1 MKLPEISFIL
11 KSGPAEGRKA
21 GNEIMNHIYECR
33 ILIIDDNIQLLDML
47 CSILKK
53 EGYQA
58 LRTAAS
64 CREARKAFS
73 SEAPDLIVL
82 DVMLPDGDG
91 FSLFQE
97 FRADTDIPI
106 LFLSA
111 RDQDNDRLLG
121 LGLGADDYLTKPFL
135 PKELTL
141 RLAAIIRRTYLNGS
155 GTKEQESGLVL
166 GNRIVYFEQG
176 TVHSPEGEVSLTA
189 KELLILKKLWENRGK
204 IVTFDALC
212 DAVWGDGYYTY
223 ENTLMVH
230 IRRLRE
236 KIEEDPSHPRWL
248 LTARGIGYRLAQEEK
263 S

>member
-1 MKLPEISFIL
+1 
-11 KSGPAEGRKA
+11 
-21 GNEIMNHIYECR
+21 MNHIYECN
-33 ILIIDDNIQLLDML
+33 ILIVDDNTQLLDML
-47 CSILKK
+47 VSILQK
-53 EGYQA
+53 EGWHS
-58 LRTAAS
+58 LRTAS
-64 CREARKAFS
+64 GCQEARHAFS
-73 SEAPDLIVL
+73 KEIPDLIIL

-91 FSLFQE
+91 FALFQE
-97 FRADTDIPI
+97 FRAQSDIPI

-141 RLAAIIRRTYLNGS
+141 RLAAIIRRTYLSSSSSRSGNAGLILGKRTVYFDRGTVS
-155 GTKEQESGLVL
+155 GTD
-166 GNRIVYFEQG
+166 
-176 TVHSPEGEVSLTA
+176 GEVSLTA
-189 KELLILKKLWENRGK
+189 KELLILKKLYENRGK

-248 LTARGIGYRLAQEEK
+248 LTARGIGYRLEQEEK
-263 S
+263 A

>member
-1 MKLPEISFIL
+1 MRIQTSLSCSFPPE
-11 KSGPAEGRKA
+11 
-21 GNEIMNHIYECR
+21 
-33 ILIIDDNIQLLDML
+33 
-47 CSILKK
+47 
-53 EGYQA
+53 
-58 LRTAAS
+58 
-64 CREARKAFS
+64 
-73 SEAPDLIVL
+73 
-82 DVMLPDGDG
+82 
-91 FSLFQE
+91 
-97 FRADTDIPI
+97 
-106 LFLSA
+106 
-111 RDQDNDRLLG
+111 
-121 LGLGADDYLTKPFL
+121 
-135 PKELTL
+135 
-141 RLAAIIRRTYLNGS
+141 IIRRTYLNGS
-155 GTKEQESGLVL
+155 GSKEQESGLVL

>member
-1 MKLPEISFIL
+1 
-11 KSGPAEGRKA
+11 
-21 GNEIMNHIYECR
+21 MNHIYECR
-33 ILIIDDNIQLLDML
+33 ILIVDDNIQLLDML
-47 CSILKK
+47 VSILKK
-53 EGYQA
+53 EGYQR
-58 LRTAAS
+58 LCTAGS
-64 CREARKAFS
+64 CTEARKAF
-73 SEAPDLIVL
+73 EAEMPDLIIL

-91 FSLFQE
+91 FALFQE
-97 FRADTDIPI
+97 FRTHTDIPI

-141 RLAAIIRRTYLNGS
+141 RLAAIIRRTYLSGS
-155 GTKEQESGLVL
+155 AAKSSDSGLTL
-166 GNRIVYFEQG
+166 GNRTVRFDRG
-176 TVHSPEGEVSLTA
+176 TVSSPDGEVSLTA
-189 KELLILKKLWENRGK
+189 KELLILRKLYENRGK

-248 LTARGIGYRLAQEEK
+248 LTARGIGYRLEQEGR

>member
-1 MKLPEISFIL
+1 M
-11 KSGPAEGRKA
+11 
-21 GNEIMNHIYECR
+21 R
-33 ILIIDDNIQLLDML
+33 IQT
-47 CSILKK
+47 S
-53 EGYQA
+53 
-58 LRTAAS
+58 
-64 CREARKAFS
+64 
-73 SEAPDLIVL
+73 
-82 DVMLPDGDG
+82 
-91 FSLFQE
+91 
-97 FRADTDIPI
+97 
-106 LFLSA
+106 
-111 RDQDNDRLLG
+111 
-121 LGLGADDYLTKPFL
+121 
-135 PKELTL
+135 
-141 RLAAIIRRTYLNGS
+141 
-155 GTKEQESGLVL
+155 
-166 GNRIVYFEQG
+166 VYFEQG

>member
-1 MKLPEISFIL
+1 
-11 KSGPAEGRKA
+11 
-21 GNEIMNHIYECR
+21 
-33 ILIIDDNIQLLDML
+33 
-47 CSILKK
+47 
-53 EGYQA
+53 
-58 LRTAAS
+58 
-64 CREARKAFS
+64 
-73 SEAPDLIVL
+73 
-82 DVMLPDGDG
+82 MLPDGDG

-97 FRADTDIPI
+97 FRVHTDLPI

-141 RLAAIIRRTYLNGS
+141 RLAAVIRRTYLSGS
-155 GTKEQESGLVL
+155 AARSSDSGLVL
-166 GNRIVYFEQG
+166 GNR
-176 TVHSPEGEVSLTA
+176 TVHFDRSTVSTPDGEITLTA
-189 KELLILKKLWENRGK
+189 KELLILRKLYENRGK

-236 KIEEDPSHPRWL
+236 KIEEEPSHPRWL
-248 LTARGIGYRLAQEEK
+248 LTARGIGYRLEQEGK
-263 S
+263 V